1 MNEESPCIQGQT
13 AGETPDGVNRWK
25 VPQKDTAD
33 GRESQAKVQWCV
45 KSFTVGIEKYRTGK
59 PQPDARLTGRL

>member
-1 MNEESPCIQGQT
+1 MGEESPCIQGQI

-33 GRESQAKVQWCV
+33 GRESQAKVQW
-45 KSFTVGIEKYRTGK
+45 
-59 PQPDARLTGRL
+59 